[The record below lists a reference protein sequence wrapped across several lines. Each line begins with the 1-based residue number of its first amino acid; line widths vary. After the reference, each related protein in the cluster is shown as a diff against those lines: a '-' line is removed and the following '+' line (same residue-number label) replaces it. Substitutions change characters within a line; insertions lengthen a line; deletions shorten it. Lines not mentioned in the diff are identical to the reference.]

1 MLNPWLI
8 LASLAFAVSFG
19 VSLLM
24 AQAIGGALITGA
36 MAALTAFVTTG
47 AVNWYRNHGM
57 DARITALK
65 QQIRLLQ
72 RQRAN
77 EQQAMVEMT
86 AERERVAQALNSLQ
100 NQLRQSQ
107 LPGSVPQAQKAFSWN
122 LSTSDAAAPP
132 PPTPAYEAAED
143 DLNQFLLEAAATKQ
157 KITVS
162 LNHLQAELS
171 HLNAQISEHRQV
183 RDHLAQ
189 EIQRLV
195 QQQQQLTTST
205 QHLQAELEELER
217 CRVELDQ
224 YISYVEA
231 KKQELEAGAN
241 PLQQA
246 LKQLQ
251 DQVTA
256 LQAELGQLESQ
267 VTTRRTEKEQLDREI
282 ASLRKQE
289 QAAGKGKSDAGKA
302 LQAELQQLTQQIKER
317 EKEKSELEQQIAQLL
332 QTQQSHLLQFEQE
345 IGDREQERQSLQQQI
360 AQLQTQR
367 NDLQKLEHQ
376 IKDRRQEKESLEK
389 QITQL
394 QAQKSSLRHQA
405 NPSEIA
411 NGDSKRS
418 HPSATQGQEAKV
430 SNGKSAPTSTSKA
443 ANSGLKQTSEAKDNG
458 DISVAEALPD
468 RWTEFM
474 GQLLDY
480 ELQTLKAIALESNPL
495 RILNRLAE
503 ENFTTV
509 DELVE
514 SINQRS
520 QLTVGDRV
528 IKFKPG
534 FSPPTLLREHQK
546 TIKKLIEASE

>member
-86 AERERVAQALNSLQ
+86 AERERVAQTLNSLQ

-107 LPGSVPQAQKAFSWN
+107 LPGSVPQTQKAFSWN
-122 LSTSDAAAPP
+122 LSASDAAAPP
-132 PPTPAYEAAED
+132 PLTSAPPTSAYEAAED
-143 DLNQFLLEAAATKQ
+143 DLHQFLLEAAATKQ
-157 KITVS
+157 KIIAS

-189 EIQRLV
+189 EIQSLE

-205 QHLQAELEELER
+205 QQLQAELEELER

-289 QAAGKGKSDAGKA
+289 QTAGKGKSDAEKA
-302 LQAELQQLTQQIKER
+302 LQERQALQQE
-317 EKEKSELEQQIAQLL
+317 
-332 QTQQSHLLQFEQE
+332 
-345 IGDREQERQSLQQQI
+345 I

-405 NPSEIA
+405 QPSEIV

-418 HPSATQGQEAKV
+418 HPSTAQGQEAKLG
-430 SNGKSAPTSTSKA
+430 NGKSVSTTNSKA
-443 ANSGLKQTSEAKDNG
+443 ANSGLKQAAEAKDNG

-480 ELQTLKAIALESNPL
+480 ELQTLKAIALESNAL
-495 RILNRLAE
+495 KILNRIAE

-528 IKFKPG
+528 IKFKSG